1 MGAATHK
8 TKSEENIR
16 EEKTDSEKMEEN
28 IKADKPSSEESDVEM
43 DHEGVIEPHT
53 DGPKKWE
60 MKM

>member
-28 IKADKPSSEESDVEM
+28 IKADKHQVRKVM
-43 DHEGVIEPHT
+43 
-53 DGPKKWE
+53 
-60 MKM
+60 